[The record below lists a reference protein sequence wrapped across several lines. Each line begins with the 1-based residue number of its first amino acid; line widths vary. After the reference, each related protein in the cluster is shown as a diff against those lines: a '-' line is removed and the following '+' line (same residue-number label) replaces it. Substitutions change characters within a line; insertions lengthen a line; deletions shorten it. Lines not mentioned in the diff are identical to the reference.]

1 MPSMSR
7 SPLQVAH
14 EAFCLAKRKLQPYSS
29 KFSRKDYT
37 QAQHFALLVLKHF
50 FKTTFRGVRQ
60 ILLDWSDLRR
70 ALDLSEDS
78 VPHWTTLE
86 KAEKRLLKKGVL
98 SDSSEESSSVLTASA

>member
-70 ALDLSEDS
+70 VLGLSEDS

-98 SDSSEESSSVLTASA
+98 SDSSEESSNVLTVSA

>member
-29 KFSRKDYT
+29 KFSRQDYT
-37 QAQHFALLVLKHF
+37 QAQHYALLVLKHF
-50 FKTTFRGVRQ
+50 FKTTFRGLRQ
-60 ILLDWSDLRR
+60 IVLDWSDLRR
-70 ALDLSEDS
+70 VLDLTEDS

-86 KAEKRLLKKGVL
+86 KAEKRLLKKGL
-98 SDSSEESSSVLTASA
+98 SSDSSEESSSVLTASA

>member
-14 EAFCLAKRKLQPYSS
+14 EAFCLAKRRLQPYSS

-37 QAQHFALLVLKHF
+37 QAQHYALLVLKHF
-50 FKTTFRGVRQ
+50 FKTTFRGLRQ
-60 ILLDWSDLRR
+60 IALEWSDLRR
-70 ALDLSEDS
+70 VLDLGEDC

-98 SDSSEESSSVLTASA
+98 SDSNGESSSALTVSA

>member
-14 EAFCLAKRKLQPYSS
+14 EAFCLAKRKLQPYSN

-37 QAQHFALLVLKHF
+37 QAQHFAVLVLKRF
-50 FKTTFRGVRQ
+50 FKTTFRGIRQ
-60 ILLDWSDLRR
+60 ILLEWSDLRR
-70 ALDLSEDS
+70 VLDLSEES

-86 KAEKRLLKKGVL
+86 KAEKRLLKKGVM
-98 SDSSEESSSVLTASA
+98 SDSSEEFSTVLTASA